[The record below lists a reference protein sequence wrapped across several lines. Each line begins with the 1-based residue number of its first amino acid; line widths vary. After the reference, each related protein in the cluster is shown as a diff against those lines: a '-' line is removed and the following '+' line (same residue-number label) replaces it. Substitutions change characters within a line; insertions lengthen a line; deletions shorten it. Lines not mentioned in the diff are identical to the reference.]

1 MYKGFREAIAKPD
14 ANLRNAYQKY
24 VHENPQIG
32 KKSTYMKNAADR
44 LTGWYD
50 KDSTV
55 PVPKLRPKPEPT
67 EGFIV
72 PETDDRGMPVKRIQI

>member
-1 MYKGFREAIAKPD
+1 
-14 ANLRNAYQKY
+14 
-24 VHENPQIG
+24 
-32 KKSTYMKNAADR
+32 MKNAADR
-44 LTGWYD
+44 LTGWYE
-50 KDSTV
+50 KDSTA